1 MEAAMQ
7 IVNEEKN
14 ALSAELGRLVMELD
28 STKSSLEAKEGTGEA
43 SMLKAQIMEQQ
54 KMFSKDLAHIHSLA
68 QTQKAAEQKAR
79 TKVLKL
85 SADAD
90 RYKSK
95 LAAQRLQT
103 ATYNKKLK
111 SASPVTP
118 PGSAV
123 SLCQTQRRSSE
134 SWVSA

>member
-95 LAAQRLQT
+95 LA
-103 ATYNKKLK
+103 
-111 SASPVTP
+111 SPVTP

>member
-1 MEAAMQ
+1 
-7 IVNEEKN
+7 
-14 ALSAELGRLVMELD
+14 
-28 STKSSLEAKEGTGEA
+28 
-43 SMLKAQIMEQQ
+43 
-54 KMFSKDLAHIHSLA
+54 MFSKDLAHIHSLA